1 MGFKVLILGSGSALP
16 THLRNPTAQYVFC
29 NNRHILIDCA
39 EGTQIQLRKHKVQL
53 QRIDII
59 LISHLHGDHYFG
71 LVGLLSTMNLLGRD
85 RKLHIYAPSLLEKI
99 LKMQIEMDGF
109 TLGFEIIFIPLN
121 GDVAK
126 EIYNDGVIHIQTFQL
141 NHGIP
146 TNGYVIEECP
156 KKLKIDKFLFEDGKV
171 PIPAAQLFK
180 DGKDYTAI
188 DGTFY
193 DHKKYTNPAD
203 KSRKYAF
210 CSDTKY
216 DESII
221 PFIQNADLLYHE
233 ATFTNALKD
242 RAKKTYHSTAEQAA
256 TIALKANVG
265 KLILGHL
272 SARYKGVYEHLTEAK
287 TVFKNTYVVNDG
299 DEIIVE

>member
-16 THLRNPTAQYVFC
+16 TALRNPTAQYIFC

-53 QRIDII
+53 QRIDIV

-85 RKLHIYAPSLLEKI
+85 RKLTIFAPAFLEHI

-109 TLGFEIIFIPLN
+109 KLSFDIEFIPLN
-121 GDVAK
+121 GDVSK
-126 EIYNDGVIHIQTFQL
+126 EIYNDDIISIKVFPL

-156 KKLKIDKFLFEDGKV
+156 KKLKINKFHFELDKV
-171 PIPAAQLFK
+171 PVPAAQLFK
-180 DGKDYTAI
+180 DEKDYTAM

-193 DHKKYTNPAD
+193 DHQKYTHPAD
-203 KSRKYAF
+203 NSLKYAY

-221 PFIQNADLLYHE
+221 PYILNADLLYHE
-233 ATFTNALKD
+233 ATFTKELQD
-242 RAKKTYHSTAEQAA
+242 RAKRTHHSTAEQAA
-256 TIALKANVG
+256 KIALKANVK

-272 SARYKGVYEHLTEAK
+272 SARYKGIQGHLEEAK
-287 TVFKNTYVVNDG
+287 TVFENSYVVNDG
-299 DEIIVE
+299 DEINVG